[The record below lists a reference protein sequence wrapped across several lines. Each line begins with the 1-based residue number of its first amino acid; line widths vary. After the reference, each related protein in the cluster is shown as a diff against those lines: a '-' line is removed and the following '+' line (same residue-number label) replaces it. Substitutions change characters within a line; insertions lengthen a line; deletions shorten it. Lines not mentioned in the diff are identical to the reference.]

1 MVSMMAKKLTRRDT
15 QVKRAG
21 PGRPKGSPN
30 KSTAM
35 LKDAILMAVEC
46 AGDEL
51 RPGSGLVGYLQH
63 QATENPV
70 AMLNLIGK
78 VLPMQVVASIKT
90 TAVVSDKVLTP
101 DEWAA
106 QWATHMADDE
116 SVVEHVN

>member
-1 MVSMMAKKLTRRDT
+1 MAKKLTRRDT

-30 KSTAM
+30 KSTQA

-46 AGDEL
+46 AGNEL

-106 QWATHMADDE
+106 QWAVHMSDDE
-116 SVVEHVN
+116 SVIEHVN